1 MWTRAAGCLPVGY
14 QFVGFCRA
22 TRVDPDHFALEGG
35 HAGDL
40 HSPGD
45 AGRHPSSVN
54 RDRRIQE
61 REVAIVVQVSVGNEY
76 GVHGRTPIMTAQVP
90 AEALVLETLPEAR
103 QSQILAVQ
111 ALQGREQA

>member
-1 MWTRAAGCLPVGY
+1 
-14 QFVGFCRA
+14 
-22 TRVDPDHFALEGG
+22 
-35 HAGDL
+35 
-40 HSPGD
+40 
-45 AGRHPSSVN
+45 
-54 RDRRIQE
+54 
-61 REVAIVVQVSVGNEY
+61 VVQVSVGNEY